1 MRAGTSSR
9 TIESS
14 PSAIATMTFDTTQLA
29 NQVLV
34 DADGAEQRLGDLWA
48 EHPQVLLFLRHFG

>member
-1 MRAGTSSR
+1 M
-9 TIESS
+9 
-14 PSAIATMTFDTTQLA
+14 MFDTTQLA
-29 NQVLV
+29 DQVLV